1 MRRAKNL
8 AAGLIAILLI
18 YPNFALGYEKELN
31 ELAGSLTQKLL
42 EGRKKKVAVV
52 DFTDMEGNTTYAG
65 RFLAEELSV
74 MLSNLGSRTQFE
86 VVDRL
91 RLKSLLKEQG
101 LEATGWVDP
110 AMGTKLKKAA
120 GINAIIAG
128 NLTPFGDSLH
138 LSVKILDAGSAKIL
152 FAAST
157 DFAKTKIM
165 GENPPEKKTP
175 AAQNPLPRTPANP
188 VPPSVQTPAPPTVQ
202 APVPPAM
209 EVRQKVETSEFVL
222 ELVECWASGPN
233 LTCSMLMTNIKED
246 RKYKLSA
253 ADTRIIDPSGNEY
266 RAQKLQLGT
275 SESWDSVERPLV
287 NSITTKAAASFAGV
301 SPGVRTIALFEISCH
316 LEGIGQYK
324 AQFRSIPVTR

>member
-1 MRRAKNL
+1 MRRAKKL
-8 AAGLIAILLI
+8 AAGLIAILSI
-18 YPNFALGYEKELN
+18 YPNFAFGYEKELN
-31 ELAGSLTQKLL
+31 ALAGSLTQKLL

-52 DFTDMEGNTTYAG
+52 DFTDMEGHTTYAG

-74 MLSNLGSRTQFE
+74 QLSNLGSRTQFE

-110 AMGTKLKKAA
+110 MMGKKLKKAA

-152 FAAST
+152 YAAST

-165 GENPPEKKTP
+165 GENPSEKKSP
-175 AAQNPLPRTPANP
+175 PAQNPPPRTSVNP
-188 VPPSVQTPAPPTVQ
+188 VPPSVPT
-202 APVPPAM
+202 PVPPAV
-209 EVRQKVETSEFVL
+209 EVRQKVETPEFVL
-222 ELVECWASGPN
+222 ELLECWASGPN
-233 LTCSMLMTNIKED
+233 LTCSMLLTNIKED
-246 RKYKLSA
+246 RIYKLSTA
-253 ADTRIIDPSGNEY
+253 ETRIIDPSGNEY

-275 SESWDSVERPLV
+275 AEGWDSVERPLV
-287 NSITTKAAASFAGV
+287 NGIATKAAASFSGV

-324 AQFRSIPVTR
+324 AQFRSVPVTR

>member
-138 LSVKILDAGSAKIL
+138 LSVKILDASSAKIL

-165 GENPPEKKTP
+165 GENPSEKKNPPAQTP
-175 AAQNPLPRTPANP
+175 PH
-188 VPPSVQTPAPPTVQ
+188 PSTNPAPPTVQ

-209 EVRQKVETSEFVL
+209 DVRQKVETAEFVL

-246 RKYKLSA
+246 RKYKLSTA
-253 ADTRIIDPSGNEY
+253 ETRIIDPSGNEY

-275 SESWDSVERPLV
+275 AESWDSVERPLV
-287 NSITTKAAASFAGV
+287 NSIATKAAASFAGV
-301 SPGVRTIALFEISCH
+301 SPAVRTIALFEISCH

-324 AQFRSIPVTR
+324 AQFRDIPVTR

>member
-1 MRRAKNL
+1 MRKAKNL
-8 AAGLIAILLI
+8 TAGLAAILLI
-18 YPNFALGYEKELN
+18 YPALCLGYEKELN

-52 DFTDMEGNTTYAG
+52 DFTDMEGHTTYAG

-74 MLSNLGSRTQFE
+74 HLSNLGSRTEFE

-120 GINAIIAG
+120 GINAIVAG

-138 LSVKILDAGSAKIL
+138 LSVKILDAGNAKIL
-152 FAAST
+152 FATST
-157 DFAKTKIM
+157 DFAKSKIIM
-165 GENPPEKKTP
+165 GDNTPEKKSPPAENPP
-175 AAQNPLPRTPANP
+175 PRASLNP
-188 VPPSVQTPAPPTVQ
+188 VSPPAPVPAPPAV
-202 APVPPAM
+202 
-209 EVRQKVETSEFVL
+209 EVRQKVETPEFVL

-246 RKYKLSA
+246 RNYKLTTA
-253 ADTRIIDPSGNEY
+253 ETRIIDPSGNEY

-275 SESWDSVERPLV
+275 SEGWDSVQRPLA
-287 NSITTKAAASFAGV
+287 NGIATKAAASFAGV

-324 AQFRSIPVTR
+324 AQFRAVPVTR

>member
-1 MRRAKNL
+1 MRKL
-8 AAGLIAILLI
+8 AQLTIAAIAFLFVYPMLL
-18 YPNFALGYEKELN
+18 FGYEKELHA
-31 ELAGSLTQKLL
+31 LAGSLTQKLL

-52 DFTDMEGNTTYAG
+52 DFTDMEGHTTYAG

-74 MLSNLGSRTQFE
+74 QLSNLGSRTEFE

-138 LSVKILDAGSAKIL
+138 LSVKILDAGNAKIL
-152 FAAST
+152 FATST
-157 DFAKTKIM
+157 DFAKSKIIM
-165 GENPPEKKTP
+165 GEGAPEKRNPP
-175 AAQNPLPRTPANP
+175 AQNPTPSASVNP
-188 VPPSVQTPAPPTVQ
+188 VPPRQTTPAPP
-202 APVPPAM
+202 PV
-209 EVRQKVETSEFVL
+209 EIRQKVETPEFVL

-233 LTCSMLMTNIKED
+233 LTCSMLLTNVKED
-246 RKYKLSA
+246 RNYKLST

-275 SESWDSVERPLV
+275 AEGWDSVQRPLV
-287 NSITTKAAASFAGV
+287 NGIATKAAASFGGV
-301 SPGVRTIALFEISCH
+301 SPSLRTIALFEISCH

-324 AQFRSIPVTR
+324 AQFRSVPVTR

>member
-1 MRRAKNL
+1 MRKLAKL
-8 AAGLIAILLI
+8 AVGLTAFFWI
-18 YPNFALGYEKELN
+18 YPTLALGYEKELN
-31 ELAGSLTQKLL
+31 KLAGSLTQKLL

-52 DFTDMEGNTTYAG
+52 DFTDMEGHTTYAG

-74 MLSNLGSRTQFE
+74 QLSNLGSRTQFE

-110 AMGTKLKKAA
+110 MMGKKLKKAA

-152 FAAST
+152 YAAST

-165 GENPPEKKTP
+165 GENPSEKKNP
-175 AAQNPLPRTPANP
+175 PAQNPPPRASVNP
-188 VPPSVQTPAPPTVQ
+188 VPSPAPAPAPPTV
-202 APVPPAM
+202 
-209 EVRQKVETSEFVL
+209 EVRQKLETPEFVL
-222 ELVECWASGPN
+222 ELLECWASGPN
-233 LTCSMLMTNIKED
+233 LTCSMLLTNIKED
-246 RKYKLSA
+246 RKYKLSTA
-253 ADTRIIDPSGNEY
+253 ETRIIDPSGNEY

-275 SESWDSVERPLV
+275 AEGWDSVERPLV
-287 NSITTKAAASFAGV
+287 NGISTKAAASFGGV
-301 SPGVRTIALFEISCH
+301 SPSLRTIALFEISCH
-316 LEGIGQYK
+316 LEGVGQYK
-324 AQFRSIPVTR
+324 AQFRTVPVTR

>member
-8 AAGLIAILLI
+8 AAGLIALLTI
-18 YPNFALGYEKELN
+18 YPTFALGYEKELN
-31 ELAGSLTQKLL
+31 DLAGSLTQKLL
-42 EGRKKKVAVV
+42 ESRKKKIAVV
-52 DFTDMEGNTTYAG
+52 DFTDMEGQTTYAG

-74 MLSNLGSRTQFE
+74 MLSNVGSRTRFE

-91 RLKSLLKEQG
+91 RLKSLLKDHG
-101 LEATGWVDP
+101 LEAGGWVDP
-110 AMGTKLKKAA
+110 AMGAKLKKVA

-165 GENPPEKKTP
+165 GENPPEKKNP
-175 AAQNPLPRTPANP
+175 PAQNPPPRASVNP
-188 VPPSVQTPAPPTVQ
+188 VPPSVQTP
-202 APVPPAM
+202 VPPAAD
-209 EVRQKVETSEFVL
+209 VRQKVETAEFVL
-222 ELVECWASGPN
+222 ELLECWASGPN

-246 RKYKLSA
+246 RTYKLST

-275 SESWDSVERPLV
+275 AESWDSVERPLV
-287 NSITTKAAASFAGV
+287 NGISTKAAASFTGV

>member
-138 LSVKILDAGSAKIL
+138 LSVKILDASSAKIL

-165 GENPPEKKTP
+165 GENPSEKKNPPAQTP
-175 AAQNPLPRTPANP
+175 PH
-188 VPPSVQTPAPPTVQ
+188 PSTNPAPPTVQ

-209 EVRQKVETSEFVL
+209 DVRQKVETAEFVL

-246 RKYKLSA
+246 RKYKLSTA
-253 ADTRIIDPSGNEY
+253 ETRIIDPSGNEY

-275 SESWDSVERPLV
+275 AESWDSVERPLV
-287 NSITTKAAASFAGV
+287 NSISTKAAASFAGV
-301 SPGVRTIALFEISCH
+301 SPAVRTIALFEISCH

-324 AQFRSIPVTR
+324 AQFRDIPVTR

>member
-1 MRRAKNL
+1 MRKLVKLTVGL
-8 AAGLIAILLI
+8 AAILLI
-18 YPNFALGYEKELN
+18 YPTFALGYEKELN

-74 MLSNLGSRTQFE
+74 MLSNLGSRTEFE

-110 AMGTKLKKAA
+110 VMGKKLKKAA
-120 GINAIIAG
+120 GINAIVAG

-152 FAAST
+152 FATST
-157 DFAKTKIM
+157 DLPKSKVM
-165 GENPPEKKTP
+165 GENPPEKKNP
-175 AAQNPLPRTPANP
+175 PAQNPPPRASLSA
-188 VPPSVQTPAPPTVQ
+188 VPPPAPAPPPP
-202 APVPPAM
+202 PV
-209 EVRQKVETSEFVL
+209 EVRQKVETPEFVL

-233 LTCSMLMTNIKED
+233 LTCSMLLTNIKED
-246 RKYKLSA
+246 RNYKLST
-253 ADTRIIDPSGNEY
+253 ADTRIIDPSGNEF

-275 SESWDSVERPLV
+275 AEGWDSVERPLA
-287 NSITTKAAASFAGV
+287 NGIATKASASFAGV
-301 SPGVRTIALFEISCH
+301 SPGVRTIALLEISCH

-324 AQFRSIPVTR
+324 AQFRSVPVTR

>member
-1 MRRAKNL
+1 MRKL
-8 AAGLIAILLI
+8 VKLTAALTAFLLL

-31 ELAGSLTQKLL
+31 KLAGSLTQKLV
-42 EGRKKKVAVV
+42 EGRKKKVAIV
-52 DFTDMEGNTTYAG
+52 DFTDMEGHTTYAG

-74 MLSNLGSRTQFE
+74 QLSNLGSRTEFE

-110 AMGTKLKKAA
+110 MMGKKLKKAA

-138 LSVKILDAGSAKIL
+138 LSVKILDAGNAKIL
-152 FAAST
+152 FATST
-157 DFAKTKIM
+157 DFPKSKIIM
-165 GENPPEKKTP
+165 GDNTPEKKNSP
-175 AAQNPLPRTPANP
+175 AQNPTPSASVNP
-188 VPPSVQTPAPPTVQ
+188 VPPRQTTPAPP
-202 APVPPAM
+202 PV
-209 EVRQKVETSEFVL
+209 EVRQKVETPEFVL
-222 ELVECWASGPN
+222 ELLECWASGPN
-233 LTCSMLMTNIKED
+233 LTCSMLLTNIKED
-246 RKYKLSA
+246 KSYKLTT

-275 SESWDSVERPLV
+275 SEGWDSVQRPLV
-287 NSITTKAAASFAGV
+287 NGIATKAAASFAGV

-324 AQFRSIPVTR
+324 AQFRAVPVTR

>member
-1 MRRAKNL
+1 MRKLAKLTLGLL
-8 AAGLIAILLI
+8 ALLFI
-18 YPNFALGYEKELN
+18 YPTLALGYEKELN

-42 EGRKKKVAVV
+42 EGRKKKVAIV

-74 MLSNLGSRTQFE
+74 LLSNLGSRTQFE
-86 VVDRL
+86 VVDRM

-110 AMGTKLKKAA
+110 SMGAKLKKAA
-120 GINAIIAG
+120 GINAIVAG

-152 FAAST
+152 FATST

-165 GENPPEKKTP
+165 GENTPEKKNPT
-175 AAQNPLPRTPANP
+175 AQNPPPRASVNP
-188 VPPSVQTPAPPTVQ
+188 VPPPQPAPE
-202 APVPPAM
+202 PPAV
-209 EVRQKVETSEFVL
+209 EVRQKVETPEFVL
-222 ELVECWASGPN
+222 ELLECWASGPN
-233 LTCSMLMTNIKED
+233 LSCSMLLTNIKEY
-246 RKYKLSA
+246 RNYKQSTA
-253 ADTRIIDPSGNEY
+253 ETRIIDPSGNEY

-275 SESWDSVERPLV
+275 AEGWDSVQRPLV
-287 NSITTKAAASFAGV
+287 NGIATKAAASFGGV